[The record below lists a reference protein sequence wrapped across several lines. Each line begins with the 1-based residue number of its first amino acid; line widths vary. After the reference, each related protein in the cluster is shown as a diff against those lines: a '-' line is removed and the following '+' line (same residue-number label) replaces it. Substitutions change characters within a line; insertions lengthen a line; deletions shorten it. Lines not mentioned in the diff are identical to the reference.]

1 MSFRIDVFTIF
12 PDLVESMASASVIGR
27 SRSAGT
33 LDVRVHDL
41 RMAATDRHR
50 SVDDAP
56 FGGGA
61 GMVMMPQPVFDAVEA
76 EDPPRPLFYLSPAG
90 RRFDQAMARELASG
104 AGFSMLCGRYEG
116 VDERICEHLVDG
128 ELSVGD
134 VVLAGGEAAALV
146 VLEAVGRCVPGVLAN
161 EASTVEESFSDGL
174 LEYPQ
179 YTRPAEFRGWP
190 VPGVLLSG
198 DHGRVADWRR
208 AQSLARTIQRRPD
221 LIEARGGLT
230 DEEQA
235 LLESHGP
242 EAERASGTNSIDSS
256 SAERGRGPSGP

>member
-1 MSFRIDVFTIF
+1 MSFRIDIFTIF
-12 PDLVESMASASVIGR
+12 ADLVETMASTSVIGR
-27 SRSAGT
+27 SRAAGA

-41 RMAATDRHR
+41 RSAATDRHR

-76 EDPPRPLFYLSPAG
+76 ADPPRPLFYLSPAG
-90 RRFDQAMARELASG
+90 RRFDQAVARELASG
-104 AGFSMLCGRYEG
+104 TGFSMLCGRYEG
-116 VDERICEHLVDG
+116 VDERVCEHLVDG

-146 VLEAVGRCVPGVLAN
+146 VLEAVGRCVPGVLSN
-161 EASTVEESFSDGL
+161 EASAVEESFSDGL

-190 VPGVLLSG
+190 VPDVLLSG
-198 DHGRVADWRR
+198 DHARVARWRR
-208 AQSLARTIQRRPD
+208 AQSLARTLERRPD

-230 DEEQA
+230 DEERE
-235 LLESHGP
+235 LLDSHGLDGGGG
-242 EAERASGTNSIDSS
+242 E
-256 SAERGRGPSGP
+256 GRQP

>member
-1 MSFRIDVFTIF
+1 MSFRIDIFTIF
-12 PDLVESMASASVIGR
+12 PDLVETMASASIIGR
-27 SRSAGT
+27 SRAAGT

-61 GMVMMPQPVFDAVEA
+61 GMVMMPQPLFDAVEA
-76 EDPPRPLFYLSPAG
+76 VEPPRPLFCLTPAG
-90 RRFDQAMARELASG
+90 QRFDQAMASELASG

-116 VDERICEHLVDG
+116 VDERVSQHLVDG

-146 VLEAVGRCVPGVLAN
+146 VLEAVGRCVPGVLSN
-161 EASTVEESFSDGL
+161 EASTVEESFRDGL

-179 YTRPAEFRGWP
+179 YTRPADFRGWP
-190 VPGVLLSG
+190 VPDVLLSG
-198 DHGRVADWRR
+198 DHGRVARWRR
-208 AQSLARTIQRRPD
+208 AQSLARTIERRPD
-221 LIEARGGLT
+221 LIEARGGLS
-230 DEEQA
+230 DEERQ
-235 LLESHGP
+235 LLAEHGLN
-242 EAERASGTNSIDSS
+242 AGGGGERSS
-256 SAERGRGPSGP
+256 

>member
-1 MSFRIDVFTIF
+1 MSFRIDIFTIF
-12 PDLVESMASASVIGR
+12 ADLVETMASTSVIGR
-27 SRSAGT
+27 SRAAGT

-41 RMAATDRHR
+41 RLAATDRHR

-76 EDPPRPLFYLSPAG
+76 ADPARPLFYLSPAG

-104 AGFSMLCGRYEG
+104 TGFSMLCGRYEG
-116 VDERICEHLVDG
+116 VDERVCEHLVDG

-146 VLEAVGRCVPGVLAN
+146 VLEAVGRCVPGVLSN
-161 EASTVEESFSDGL
+161 EASAVEESFSDGL

-190 VPGVLLSG
+190 VPDVLLSG
-198 DHGRVADWRR
+198 DHARVARWRR
-208 AQSLARTIQRRPD
+208 AQSLARTIERRPD

-230 DEEQA
+230 DEEQE
-235 LLESHGP
+235 LLDSHGLGGGGG
-242 EAERASGTNSIDSS
+242 E
-256 SAERGRGPSGP
+256 GRHP

>member
-1 MSFRIDVFTIF
+1 MSFRIDIFTIF
-12 PDLVESMASASVIGR
+12 PGLVETMASASIIGR
-27 SRSAGT
+27 SRTAGT

-41 RMAATDRHR
+41 RTAATDRHR

-61 GMVMMPQPVFDAVEA
+61 GMVMTPQPLFDAVEA
-76 EDPPRPLFYLSPAG
+76 VQPPRPLFYLTPAG
-90 RRFDQAMARELASG
+90 RRFDQAKASELASG
-104 AGFSMLCGRYEG
+104 TGFSMLCGRYEG
-116 VDERICEHLVDG
+116 VDERVCEHLVDG

-146 VLEAVGRCVPGVLAN
+146 VLEAVGRCVPGVLGN
-161 EASTVEESFSDGL
+161 EASTVEESFRDGL

-190 VPGVLLSG
+190 VPEVLLSG
-198 DHGRVADWRR
+198 DHGRVARWRR
-208 AQSLARTIQRRPD
+208 AQSLARTVERRPD

-230 DEEQA
+230 DEEQE
-235 LLESHGP
+235 LLDSHGLGGGGGG
-242 EAERASGTNSIDSS
+242 ERSS
-256 SAERGRGPSGP
+256 